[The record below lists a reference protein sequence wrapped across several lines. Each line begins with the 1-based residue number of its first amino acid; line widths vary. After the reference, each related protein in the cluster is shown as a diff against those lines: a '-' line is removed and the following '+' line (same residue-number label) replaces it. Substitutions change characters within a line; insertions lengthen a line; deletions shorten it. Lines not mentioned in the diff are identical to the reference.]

1 MLYLV
6 VYYAGFG
13 DYEIED
19 NDVVAF
25 DNKEKA
31 MEYANS
37 LNIKNN
43 YDITDTDSLYV
54 VMPIQYNERKK

>member
-6 VYYAGFG
+6 VYYAGYG

-31 MEYANS
+31 IEYANS

-43 YDITDTDSLYV
+43 YDMTDTDSLYV
-54 VMPIQYNERKK
+54 VMPIQYKKV

>member
-6 VYYAGFG
+6 VYYAGYG

-19 NDVVAF
+19 GDVVAF

-31 MEYANS
+31 IEYANS
-37 LNIKNN
+37 LNIKKN
-43 YDITDTDSLYV
+43 YDTTDTDYLYV
-54 VMPIQYNERKK
+54 VMPIRYRKV